1 MKAKLMVLAVTA
13 ALAHSGL
20 GLAMSKEERSTEES
34 RISAEHK
41 AAKAQC
47 DNLKGNAKDICMAEA
62 DGANKVA
69 KADLEAR
76 DKATP
81 KAQMEARMA
90 RAEADYAV
98 AKERCDDAAGNVKD
112 VCIADAKAALA
123 RAKADAKVDRETREA
138 NARVA
143 DARQEASK
151 ETAEAEYKAARE
163 RCDRFA
169 GSARDRCVNDAK
181 ARFGQ

>member
-1 MKAKLMVLAVTA
+1 MVVAISA
-13 ALAHSGL
+13 ALGYSGL
-20 GLAMSKEERSTEES
+20 GLAMSKEERKAEES

-41 AAKAQC
+41 NAKNRC
-47 DNLKGNAKDICMAEA
+47 DSLKGNARDICMAEA
-62 DGANKVA
+62 DGVHKIA
-69 KADLEAR
+69 KADLDAR
-76 DKATP
+76 DKGTP

-112 VCIADAKAALA
+112 VCIADAKAMLA

-138 NARVA
+138 NVRVA
-143 DARQEASK
+143 DAQQAASK
-151 ETAEAEYKAARE
+151 ETADAEYKAARE

-169 GSARDRCVNDAK
+169 GDVRDRCINDAK
-181 ARFGQ
+181 VRFEK